1 MDISTIQMHLD
12 NFVTTWTQW
21 HNIVN
26 AVNSLVTAGKDNF
39 AELSSNFPLF
49 AGSSHQTVIEK

>member
-1 MDISTIQMHLD
+1 MDISTIQTHLD

-26 AVNSLVTAGKDNF
+26 AVNDLFTVGKDNF
-39 AELSSNFPLF
+39 AAISSNFPLF
-49 AGSSHQTVIEK
+49 AGSSHETVYEF